1 MTYARLNLF
10 TWKLSCV
17 FFHTPM
23 VFVLPAVLDP
33 GSDFPVE
40 RKCGPLA
47 QDAFGT
53 MTINTTYDG
62 ALLSKL
68 SSSTIKEEDGA
79 LQIRLARLI
88 LTAILVES
96 EDSPILNLLKKLTN
110 QDAQALNRTNK
121 RALNKTKE

>member
-1 MTYARLNLF
+1 
-10 TWKLSCV
+10 
-17 FFHTPM
+17 M

-62 ALLSKL
+62 ALHSNL
-68 SSSTIKEEDGA
+68 SSSTTKDGA
-79 LQIRLARLI
+79 LLIRLARLI
-88 LTAILVES
+88 LTAILV
-96 EDSPILNLLKKLTN
+96 DSGDSILKNLTTN
-110 QDAQALNRTNK
+110 QGEGACV
-121 RALNKTKE
+121 LNKTHKSQSMTKTG

>member
-1 MTYARLNLF
+1 
-10 TWKLSCV
+10 
-17 FFHTPM
+17 M

-62 ALLSKL
+62 ALLSHL

-79 LQIRLARLI
+79 LLIRLARLI
-88 LTAILVES
+88 LTAIFV
-96 EDSPILNLLKKLTN
+96 DSILKKLTT
-110 QDAQALNRTNK
+110 NRGQG
-121 RALNKTKE
+121 APVLNKTDKSESMTKTR